1 MRRSVLAL
9 VALSL
14 QVAHSQDPSAKP
26 ILRIETGTH
35 TASIGRIDA
44 DAAERYL
51 VSGSQDKTV
60 RIWNLPS
67 GKLLRVLRPP
77 IGEGNDGEVYA
88 VAISPDGRT
97 IACGGFT
104 GSASEKISIYLFDR
118 ESGRLYRRIA
128 GLPEVIVHL
137 AFSPDGR
144 FLVASMNAKNGIRLY
159 RTRDYAQ
166 VSEDRE
172 YGGASRGAD
181 FAVASGSSAS
191 NLLVTSSFDGF
202 LRLYEVRADGS
213 LRLVT
218 KKSAPGGARPYG
230 VRFSPNGSRI
240 AIGFSD
246 AAQANV
252 LSAADLSPICIP
264 DTTGLNRSLDAVAW
278 STDGNFLYAAG
289 RHMLRPGAN
298 PIIRWGGSGCGPRS
312 ELPGA
317 FTSISSLR
325 SMRDGGIAF
334 AAADPAIGIV
344 NQQGE
349 KRLFFGQ
356 PDSAQMLVPS
366 KFLASSN
373 GMRVCLAD
381 QPAKG
386 AATCFSVADR
396 TLTSG
401 VANRETSTR
410 PPLTEG
416 LAITDWEI
424 SPTPKLKGKVLRL
437 LQYER
442 SRCLAIAPNRQ
453 QFLLGTDWGLRLFD
467 RTGVQKWAVP
477 GPSTPGAV
485 NISGDGRLAIAAF
498 ADATVRWYRIEDGR
512 ELLAVFVHQD
522 WKRWVLW
529 TPSGYYDASPGGE
542 DLIGWH
548 INNGRDAAADFFPV
562 SRFRATYYR
571 PDIIGRLIGTLD
583 EAEATRLADAET
595 GRKSRERELAKMA
608 PPVVTLQSPTDGA
621 EVTSR
626 EITLHYEVRAPSG
639 EPLTL
644 VRVLIDGRPAD
655 VPRSLTIESASTD
668 RREMRVSIPARDC
681 EVSLIVEN
689 RFAAS
694 EPATLRLRWR
704 GEQQAATQSRL
715 FVLAIGI
722 SKYPEAFK
730 LQWAAK
736 DAEDF
741 AMAMQR
747 QKGLLYR
754 DVQVRLLRDQDA
766 TRDAI
771 LDGLE
776 WVEKNTTQND
786 VGMLFLSGHGWNDAS
801 GTYYFIPANFE
812 VDRLRSTAVP
822 SAEVQKTVQSM
833 AGKVVVF
840 LDTCFSG
847 NVLGGTAAELRGDIN
862 RVANELVSAENGAV
876 VFTASSGR
884 QVALERPEWGNGA
897 FTKAL
902 MEGLGG
908 KADMMGKGTI
918 TINALDYYISE
929 RVKEL
934 TENQQT
940 PTTAKPQT
948 IADFPVALRR

>member
-35 TASIGRIDA
+35 TAPIRGIDA

-60 RIWNLPS
+60 RIWDLPS
-67 GKLLRVLRPP
+67 GKLLRILRPP
-77 IGEGNDGEVYA
+77 IGEGNDGEVDA
-88 VAISPDGRT
+88 VAISPDGRM
-97 IACGGFT
+97 IACGGLT

-128 GLPEVIVHL
+128 GLPEVVVHL
-137 AFSPDGR
+137 AYSPDGR
-144 FLVASMNAKNGIRLY
+144 FLVAGMNAKNGIRLY
-159 RTRDYAQ
+159 RTGDYAQ
-166 VSEDRE
+166 VSEDRD
-172 YGGASRGAD
+172 YGGASNGAD
-181 FAVASGSSAS
+181 FAVASGPDSPD
-191 NLLVTSSFDGF
+191 LLATSSSDGF
-202 LRLYEVRADGS
+202 LRLYEVRTNGS

-218 KKSAPGGARPYG
+218 KKSAPGGARPFG

-240 AIGFSD
+240 AVGFSD

-252 LSAADLSPICIP
+252 LSAADLSPVCLP
-264 DTTGLNRSLDAVAW
+264 DTTGLNRSLGSVAW
-278 STDGNFLYAAG
+278 SADGGFLYAAG

-298 PIIRWGGSGCGPRS
+298 TIIRWGDSGCGPRS

-317 FTSISSLR
+317 FTTISSLR

-344 NQQGE
+344 NRQGE

-381 QPAKG
+381 EPAKG
-386 AATCFSVADR
+386 ASTCFSVADR
-396 TLTSG
+396 TLTSV
-401 VANRETSTR
+401 VANRESSTR

-562 SRFRATYYR
+562 SRFRAIYYR
-571 PDIIGRLIGTLD
+571 PDIIGRLMGTLD

-608 PPVVTLQSPTDGA
+608 PPVVTLQSPADRA

-668 RREMRVSIPARDC
+668 SREMRVSIPARDC

-786 VGMLFLSGHGWNDAS
+786 IGMLFLSGHGWNDPGGS
-801 GTYYFIPANFE
+801 YYFIPVNFE
-812 VDRLRSTAVP
+812 ADRLRRTAVA
-822 SAEVQKTVQSM
+822 SAEMQKTVQSIM
-833 AGKVVVF
+833 GKVVVF
-840 LDTCFSG
+840 LDTCYSG
-847 NVLGGTAAELRGDIN
+847 NVLGGRGTELRGDIN
-862 RVANELVSAENGAV
+862 AVANELVSAENGAV

-884 QVALERPEWGNGA
+884 QVALERTEWGNGA

-902 MEGLGG
+902 LEGLSG
-908 KADMMGKGTI
+908 KADMMGRGRI

-934 TENQQT
+934 TGDQQT

>member
-1 MRRSVLAL
+1 M
-9 VALSL
+9 
-14 QVAHSQDPSAKP
+14 
-26 ILRIETGTH
+26 
-35 TASIGRIDA
+35 
-44 DAAERYL
+44 
-51 VSGSQDKTV
+51 
-60 RIWNLPS
+60 
-67 GKLLRVLRPP
+67 
-77 IGEGNDGEVYA
+77 
-88 VAISPDGRT
+88 
-97 IACGGFT
+97 
-104 GSASEKISIYLFDR
+104 SIYLFER

-137 AFSPDGR
+137 AYSPDGR
-144 FLVASMNAKNGIRLY
+144 FLVASLSGKNGIRLF
-159 RTRDYAQ
+159 RTGDYAQ
-166 VSEDRE
+166 VSEDRV
-172 YGGASRGAD
+172 YGGTSYGAD
-181 FAVASGSSAS
+181 FAVASGAGVS
-191 NLLVTSSFDGF
+191 NLLATSSLDGF
-202 LRLYEVRADGS
+202 LRLYEVRANGS

-218 KKSAPGGARPYG
+218 KKSAPGGAKPFG

-240 AIGFSD
+240 AVGFSD
-246 AAQANV
+246 TAHANV
-252 LSAADLSPICIP
+252 LSAADLSPACMP
-264 DTTGLNRSLDAVAW
+264 DTTGLNGSLSAVAW
-278 STDGNFLYAAG
+278 SADGGFLYAAG
-289 RHMLRPGAN
+289 GLMLRPGAN
-298 PIIRWGGSGCGPRS
+298 PIIRWGNRGCGPRA
-312 ELPGA
+312 ELPSA
-317 FTSISSLR
+317 SNTIMSLR

-344 NQQGE
+344 NRQGE
-349 KRLFFGQ
+349 KRLFFG
-356 PDSAQMLVPS
+356 PPESAEILVHG
-366 KFLASSN
+366 KLLVSSN

-386 AATCFSVADR
+386 AFTCFSVADR
-396 TLTSG
+396 ILTSV
-401 VANRETSTR
+401 VADRETGTR

-416 LAITDWEI
+416 LAITDWE
-424 SPTPKLKGKVLRL
+424 SFTPKLNGAVVRL
-437 LQYER
+437 MRDER
-442 SRCLAIAPNRQ
+442 SCCLAIAPNKQ
-453 QFLLGTDWGLRLFD
+453 KFLLGTVWVLRLFD
-467 RTGVQKWAVP
+467 RTGAQKWVVP
-477 GPSTPGAV
+477 GPSVPGAV

-498 ADATVRWYRIEDGR
+498 SDATVRWYRIEDGR
-512 ELLAVFVHQD
+512 ELLALFVHQD
-522 WKRWVLW
+522 QKRWVLW

-542 DLIGWH
+542 DFIGWH
-548 INNGRDAAADFFPV
+548 MNNGRDAAADFFPV

-571 PDIIGRLIGTLD
+571 PDIIGRLVGTLD

-595 GRKSRERELAKMA
+595 GRKSSKGELAEMA
-608 PPVVTLQSPTDGA
+608 PPVVTLQSPADGT
-621 EVTSR
+621 EVMSR
-626 EITLHYEVRAPSG
+626 EITLHYEVRVPSR
-639 EPLTL
+639 EPSTL
-644 VRVLIDGRPAD
+644 VRVLIDGRPAGA
-655 VPRSLTIESASTD
+655 PRSLTIETPSPVS
-668 RREMRVSIPARDC
+668 REMRVSIPARDC

-704 GEQQAATQSRL
+704 GGQQAATQSRL

-730 LQWAAK
+730 LQWASK
-736 DAEDF
+736 DAQDF
-741 AMAMQR
+741 VTAMER
-747 QKGLLYR
+747 QKGVLYR

-801 GTYYFIPANFE
+801 GTYYFIPANFD

-822 SAEVQKTVQSM
+822 SGEVQRTVQSM

-847 NVLGGTAAELRGDIN
+847 NVLGGRPGELRGDIN
-862 RVANELVSAENGAV
+862 RVVNELTSAENGAV

-902 MEGLGG
+902 MEGLSG
-908 KADMMGKGTI
+908 KADMMGKGMI
-918 TINALDYYISE
+918 TINGLDYYIST

-934 TENQQT
+934 TEDQQT